1 MRSFILGHWALI
13 YDAKAN
19 RPMNKP
25 PIIMAFSPNS
35 KSNMVVT
42 SVSPLGRL
50 LNLDDLVFANI
61 EGKPI
66 APGVLSHNLHRI
78 TKKAGLENGRF
89 HDLRHTFASL
99 MLLQG
104 AKPKVISE
112 ALGHSSVAFTM
123 DVYSHIIEG
132 MGAEAMALL
141 DEVLPAGINGIRK
154 NNGNL
159 TAKLD
164 IILA

>member
-1 MRSFILGHWALI
+1 MKRAPPTDTAITDAL
-13 YDAKAN
+13 YSPSTPVSSTKFVDE
-19 RPMNKP
+19 PCYSVYHTCQP
-25 PIIMAFSPNS
+25 PHRVFSS
-35 KSNMVVT
+35 T
-42 SVSPLGRL
+42 S
-50 LNLDDLVFANI
+50 LDQDI

-66 APGVLSHNLHRI
+66 DPGALSHNFHRI
-78 TKKAGLENGRF
+78 TKKAGRESVRF
-89 HDLRHTFASL
+89 HDLRHSFASL

-112 ALGHSSVAFTM
+112 APGHSGVAFTM

-141 DEVLPAGINGIRK
+141 DEVLPAGINGTRK

-159 TAKLD
+159 TAEVD
-164 IILA
+164 IILP